1 MYGDTPLLI
10 IKSASRFIF
19 GMGDYMKRKINFAPY
34 LLVLP
39 AVLFI
44 TLVVAYPVI
53 NSIGM
58 SLQNYNLTKPWS
70 RGFVGLQNY
79 VTAFKD
85 PLFLQSL
92 INTIIWIV
100 FGVGFQF
107 IFGLILALLLNQS
120 FKFRGF
126 IRAIVL
132 VPWVTPGVLI
142 GLMWTWMYD
151 GNYGVINDILNKVGI
166 IHKFIPFLAKPET
179 ALPSVIVTIIW
190 QGIPFFAIMLLAG
203 LQSIPNELYEAAD
216 VDGGT
221 RFKKLIHITLPS
233 IKNTIFVTTMLRII
247 WVANSIDVIFSM
259 TGGGP
264 GYASQTL
271 SVYAFTKAY
280 GSLDFGYAST
290 LSIILTL
297 LLMIVAVFYLRN
309 FLKDAE
315 DR

>member
-1 MYGDTPLLI
+1 LI
-10 IKSASRFIF
+10 KAEEKIPIINSKKRLCGYF
-19 GMGDYMKRKINFAPY
+19 MKKRINISPY
-34 LLVLP
+34 LLILP
-39 AVLFI
+39 AVSFI
-44 TLVVAYPVI
+44 LIVVAYPVL
-53 NSIGM
+53 NSLVM
-58 SLQNYNLTKPWS
+58 SLQNYNLTKPKAN
-70 RGFVGLQNY
+70 GFVGLSNY
-79 VTAFKD
+79 ITAFHD
-85 PLFLQSL
+85 PLFYQSL
-92 INTIIWIV
+92 LNTVIWIV

-107 IFGLILALLLNQS
+107 LFGFMLALLLNKN
-120 FKFRGF
+120 FKLRGF

-132 VPWVTPGVLI
+132 IPWVTPGVLI

-151 GNYGVINDILNKVGI
+151 GNYGIINDILQKFGI
-166 IHKFIPFLAKPET
+166 IHNFIPFLAKPDT
-179 ALPSVIVTIIW
+179 ALPAIIVTIVW

-221 RFKKLIHITLPS
+221 RLQKLFHITLPS
-233 IKNTIFVTTMLRII
+233 IKNTIFITVMLRTI

-290 LSIILTL
+290 LSIILTML
-297 LLMIVAVFYLRN
+297 LLVVAVFYLRN
-309 FLKDAE
+309 FFKEE
-315 DR
+315 DER